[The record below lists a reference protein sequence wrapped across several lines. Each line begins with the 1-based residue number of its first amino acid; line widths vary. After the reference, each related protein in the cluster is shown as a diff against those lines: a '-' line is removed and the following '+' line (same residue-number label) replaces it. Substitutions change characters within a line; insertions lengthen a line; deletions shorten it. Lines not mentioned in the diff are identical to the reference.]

1 MYKKGITGQVILHI
15 FFILLSLAYILPF
28 LLLISISLS
37 SDQAIKEFGYTILP
51 KAIDFSAYKMIF
63 KSPDTILNA
72 YKVTITFSLVT
83 MVLSVLVMMM
93 AAYPLSRSNCVFK
106 KPLSYYIFFT
116 MIFSGGM
123 IPSYIINSKYLH
135 LNDTMLIYILPSLV
149 NAWNLIIIRTFFQGL
164 PNGLVEAAKI
174 DGAGEIYI
182 FARIII
188 PLSKPVIATMCFL
201 TLLAKW
207 NDWNTSLIYIRNE
220 KLYSLQYLLQRILR
234 EVEFVKNSVSQ
245 GNDLLSIENLPTE
258 SVRYAMALVAAGPM
272 LVMFPFFQKYF
283 ARGLTVGA
291 IKG

>member
-1 MYKKGITGQVILHI
+1 MNKKGITGQVILHI
-15 FFILLSLAYILPF
+15 FFLLLSLAYILPF

-51 KAIDFSAYKMIF
+51 KTIDFSAYKMIF

-72 YKVTITFSLVT
+72 YKVTIIFSLVT
-83 MVLSVLVMMM
+83 MFLSVLIMMM

-149 NAWNLIIIRTFFQGL
+149 SAWNVIIIRTFFQGL
-164 PNGLVEAAKI
+164 PEGLVEAAKI
-174 DGAGEIYI
+174 DGAGDIYI

-201 TLLAKW
+201 TLLVKW

-245 GNDLLSIENLPTE
+245 GNDLLSVENLPTE

>member
-1 MYKKGITGQVILHI
+1 MKKKGISGQVILNI
-15 FFILLSLAYILPF
+15 FFIVLSLAYIIPF

-37 SDQAIKEFGYTILP
+37 SDQAIKDFGYTILP
-51 KAIDFSAYKMIF
+51 KTIDLSAYRMIF
-63 KSPDTILNA
+63 KSPDTILTA
-72 YKVTITFSLVT
+72 YKVTIIFSLAT
-83 MVLSVLVMMM
+83 MVLSVLIMMM
-93 AAYPLSRSNCVFK
+93 AAYPLSRNNCVFK
-106 KPLSYYIFFT
+106 KPLSFYIFFT

-135 LNDTMLIYILPSLV
+135 LNDTMWIYILPSLV
-149 NAWNLIIIRTFFQGL
+149 SAWNVIIIRTFFQGL

-174 DGAGEIYI
+174 DGAGEAYI
-182 FARIII
+182 FAKIIV
-188 PLSKPVIATMCFL
+188 PLSKPVIATICFL

-245 GNDLLSIENLPTE
+245 GNNLLNVADLPTE
-258 SVRYAMALVAAGPM
+258 SVRYAMALIAAGPM

>member
-1 MYKKGITGQVILHI
+1 MYKKGITGQIILHI

-72 YKVTITFSLVT
+72 YKVTIAFSLVT

-149 NAWNLIIIRTFFQGL
+149 NAWNVIIIRTFFQGL

-245 GNDLLSIENLPTE
+245 GNDLISIENLPAE

>member
-1 MYKKGITGQVILHI
+1 MNKKGITGQVILHI

-51 KAIDFSAYKMIF
+51 KTIDFSAYKMIF

-83 MVLSVLVMMM
+83 MVLSVLIMMM

-149 NAWNLIIIRTFFQGL
+149 SAWNVIIIRTFFQGL
-164 PNGLVEAAKI
+164 PDGLVEAAKI

-207 NDWNTSLIYIRNE
+207 NDWNNLHTKR
-220 KLYSLQYLLQRILR
+220 KA
-234 EVEFVKNSVSQ
+234 VFFAVSA
-245 GNDLLSIENLPTE
+245 SEN
-258 SVRYAMALVAAGPM
+258 
-272 LVMFPFFQKYF
+272 F
-283 ARGLTVGA
+283 ARSRVC
-291 IKG
+291 

>member
-1 MYKKGITGQVILHI
+1 MNKKGITGQVILHI
-15 FFILLSLAYILPF
+15 FFLLLSLAYILPF

-72 YKVTITFSLVT
+72 YKVTIIFSLVT
-83 MVLSVLVMMM
+83 MFLSVLIMMM

-149 NAWNLIIIRTFFQGL
+149 SAWNVIIIRTFFQGL
-164 PNGLVEAAKI
+164 PEGLVEAAKI

-201 TLLAKW
+201 TLLVKW

-245 GNDLLSIENLPTE
+245 GNDLLSVENLPTE

>member
-1 MYKKGITGQVILHI
+1 MKKKGISGQVILHI
-15 FFILLSLAYILPF
+15 FFILLSLAYIIPF

-37 SDQAIKEFGYTILP
+37 SDRAIKEFGYTILP
-51 KAIDFSAYKMIF
+51 KTIDFSAYQMIF
-63 KSPDTILNA
+63 KSPDTILTA
-72 YKVTITFSLVT
+72 YKVTIIFSLAT
-83 MVLSVLVMMM
+83 MVLSVLIMMM

-135 LNDTMLIYILPSLV
+135 LNDTMWIYILPSLV
-149 NAWNLIIIRTFFQGL
+149 SAWNVIIIRTFFQGL

-182 FARIII
+182 FAKIII

-245 GNDLLSIENLPTE
+245 GNNLLSVADLPTE
-258 SVRYAMALVAAGPM
+258 SVRYAMALIAAGPM

>member
-1 MYKKGITGQVILHI
+1 MNKKGITGQVILHI
-15 FFILLSLAYILPF
+15 FFLLLSLAYILPF

-37 SDQAIKEFGYTILP
+37 SDQAIKQFGYTILP

-72 YKVTITFSLVT
+72 YKVTIIFSLVT
-83 MVLSVLVMMM
+83 MFLSVLIMMM

-149 NAWNLIIIRTFFQGL
+149 SAWNVIIIRTFFQGL
-164 PNGLVEAAKI
+164 PEGLVEAAKI

-201 TLLAKW
+201 TLLVKW

-245 GNDLLSIENLPTE
+245 GNDLLSVENLPTE

>member
-1 MYKKGITGQVILHI
+1 MNKKGITGQVILHI
-15 FFILLSLAYILPF
+15 FFLLLSLAYILPF

-51 KAIDFSAYKMIF
+51 KTIDFSAYKMIF

-72 YKVTITFSLVT
+72 YKVTIIFSLVT
-83 MVLSVLVMMM
+83 MFLSVLIMMM

-149 NAWNLIIIRTFFQGL
+149 SAWNVIIIRTFFQGL
-164 PNGLVEAAKI
+164 PEGLVEAAKI

-201 TLLAKW
+201 TLLVKW

-245 GNDLLSIENLPTE
+245 GNDLLSVENLPTE

>member
-1 MYKKGITGQVILHI
+1 MKKKGMSGQIILHI
-15 FFILLSLAYILPF
+15 FFVCLSLAYIIPF
-28 LLLISISLS
+28 LLLISISIS

-51 KAIDFSAYKMIF
+51 KTFDLSAYRMIF
-63 KSPDTILNA
+63 KSPDTILTA
-72 YKVTITFSLVT
+72 YKVTTIFSLTT

-93 AAYPLSRSNCVFK
+93 AAYPLSRSSCVLK

-135 LNDTMLIYILPSLV
+135 LNDNILIYILPSLV
-149 NAWNLIIIRTFFQGL
+149 NAWNVIVIRTFFQGL

-174 DGAGEIYI
+174 DGAGEAYI
-182 FARIII
+182 FAKIII

-245 GNDLLSIENLPTE
+245 GNDLLNVADLPTE
-258 SVRYAMALVAAGPM
+258 SVRYAMALIAAGPM

-283 ARGLTVGA
+283 SRGLTVGA

>member
-1 MYKKGITGQVILHI
+1 MKKKGISGQVILHI
-15 FFILLSLAYILPF
+15 FFILLSLAYIIPF

-37 SDQAIKEFGYTILP
+37 SDGAIKEFGYTILP
-51 KAIDFSAYKMIF
+51 KTIDFSAYQMIF
-63 KSPDTILNA
+63 KSPDTILTA
-72 YKVTITFSLVT
+72 YKVTIIFSLAT
-83 MVLSVLVMMM
+83 MVLSVLIMMM
-93 AAYPLSRSNCVFK
+93 AAYPLSRSKCVFK

-135 LNDTMLIYILPSLV
+135 LNDTMWIYILPSLV
-149 NAWNLIIIRTFFQGL
+149 SAWNVIIIRTFFQGL

-182 FARIII
+182 FAKIII

-245 GNDLLSIENLPTE
+245 GNNLLSVADLPTE
-258 SVRYAMALVAAGPM
+258 SVRYAMALIAAGPM